1 MRRIRPSFPAIPPGA
16 PRSVLARVH
25 ALALALVLPLAF
37 TLACSVHVAPVVET
51 DSEAGCPGG
60 SPEWRLQIVDQRAD
74 KKVTNI
80 DGPIR
85 DSIVRSLPGCRWS
98 SSSSAPE
105 ITIEVHRFR
114 VALEDMW
121 EAGAEWSVIVRD
133 RDGGPVT
140 EFQTDAH
147 VSRPNY
153 SGVDNE
159 KACMQQALEEAIRR
173 TLTGLRSVTLPR

>member
-1 MRRIRPSFPAIPPGA
+1 MSRIRLSFAAIP
-16 PRSVLARVH
+16 
-25 ALALALVLPLAF
+25 LVPALAF
-37 TLACSVHVAPVVET
+37 TFACSVHVAPVVEA
-51 DSEAGCPGG
+51 DAEAGCPGG

-74 KKVTNI
+74 KKPVTNI

-98 SSSSAPE
+98 SSSTAPE
-105 ITIEVHRFR
+105 ITIEVHRLH

-133 RDGGPVT
+133 RSGSTVT
-140 EFQTDAH
+140 EFQVDAH

-159 KACMQQALEEAIRR
+159 KASMQQGLEEAIRR
-173 TLTGLRSVTLPR
+173 TLAGLRSVSMPR